1 MIRLASGPDAGR
13 PTIHG
18 APDSGR
24 GRLFTG
30 GPGFLRVSGPRP
42 VAGVRFEAMLGTM
55 NVIVSPIS
63 KLGELVNRSVGGFGR
78 FTGFAGTTAYWIVT
92 QPSSW
97 TRWRILA
104 PQIYAVGVLSI
115 PVVALTGMFIGM
127 ILALEGFAQF
137 AAIGQEDRIGGV
149 INASVTK
156 QIGPVLAAVMVA
168 GRVGGALAA
177 ELGTMKVTEQ
187 LEALKAMGSDPIR
200 VLVVPR
206 LVACIIMT
214 PILTIY
220 SDILGAWGAWFVVV
234 EIFGV
239 PGADYWYHSA
249 AFVTWWEPVGGL
261 SKSLFFGAA
270 IGLAAC
276 YKGFFC
282 RPGAAGVGNAAT
294 AAFVSSFIAIIM
306 INLVLAKFLNEFRNL
321 VDPLEASFFF

>member
-1 MIRLASGPDAGR
+1 MFPL
-13 PTIHG
+13 
-18 APDSGR
+18 
-24 GRLFTG
+24 
-30 GPGFLRVSGPRP
+30 
-42 VAGVRFEAMLGTM
+42 VR
-55 NVIVSPIS
+55 PIS
-63 KLGELVNRSVGGFGR
+63 RLGETTFEMIEGFGR
-78 FTGFAGTTAYWIVT
+78 FSTFAGATFYWMGK

-97 TRWRILA
+97 LSWRNLA
-104 PQIYAVGVLSI
+104 PQLYAVGVMSI

-187 LEALKAMGSDPIR
+187 LDALKAMGSDPIR

-206 LVACIIMT
+206 FVACVLMT

-220 SDILGAWGAWFVVV
+220 SDMLGSWGAWFVVV
-234 EIFGV
+234 KIFEV

-249 AFVTWWEPVGGL
+249 AFVTWWEPIGGL
-261 SKSLFFGAA
+261 GKSIFFGGC

-282 RPGAAGVGNAAT
+282 RAGAAGVGRAAT
-294 AAFVSSFIAIIM
+294 AAFVSSFLAIIM
-306 INLVLAKFLNEFRNL
+306 INLVLAKFLNDFRNL
-321 VDPLEASFFF
+321 VDPLDATFFF